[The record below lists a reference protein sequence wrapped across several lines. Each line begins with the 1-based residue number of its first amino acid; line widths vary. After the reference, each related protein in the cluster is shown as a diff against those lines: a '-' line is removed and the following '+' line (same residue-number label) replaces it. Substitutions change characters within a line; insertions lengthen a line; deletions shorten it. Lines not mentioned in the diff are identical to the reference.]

1 METAPA
7 IQDIPVALGE
17 MDVDESNRYLLIGTH
32 PTLEDIYVLQEI
44 LSKLATRCQFVV
56 KHYWIN
62 GVYAREMLIP
72 KGSCL
77 VGKMHEHDQM
87 TVITKGDIS
96 VMTEDGMIRVKAPY
110 VMTSRGGVKRAGYA
124 HEDTIFMTFHANPD
138 DCRDVDVLEEYLT
151 APIDKPKKVLESIA

>member
-1 METAPA
+1 MDTALA
-7 IQDIPVALGE
+7 TKEIPLNTGD

-32 PTLEDIYVLQEI
+32 PTLEDIYVLQEL
-44 LSKLATRCQFVV
+44 LSRMAERCQFVV

-77 VGKMHEHDQM
+77 VGKMHAHDQII
-87 TVITKGDIS
+87 VIPKGDIS

-110 VMTSRGGVKRAGYA
+110 TGVSKAGVKRAGYA

-138 DCRDVDVLEEYLT
+138 DCREVEALEDWLT
-151 APIDKPKKVLESIA
+151 APIDKPARTLEKPA